1 MKGVSAQDIVV
12 SRPDVL
18 PKPRRVT
25 TITFDDPGANPGAQS
40 PSFTKDIHQEQKP
53 TRSGIGAASPAVEA
67 GPGSPHPDDKAEK
80 TEVRGESAHQDTI
93 WQPASTLTRVITDDP
108 DAIKPIE
115 RTRSGG
121 RSRYRS
127 SHTEGPV
134 LQAAKSIEK
143 VASSAFV
150 LGDARP
156 PRPRS
161 RSRSRSTLRQQSL
174 DLPALSRQV
183 TVGRNSNFYNMSEM
197 DRERLGGI
205 EYRALKLLLK
215 FVFGMEPLKSCP
227 QPAQQ
232 LIMLQRVFLRPSPAR
247 GHLPL
252 ALDS

>member
-1 MKGVSAQDIVV
+1 M
-12 SRPDVL
+12 SRPGAT

-25 TITFDDPGANPGAQS
+25 TITFDDPVATPDAQAPLS
-40 PSFTKDIHQEQKP
+40 TE
-53 TRSGIGAASPAVEA
+53 TGAA
-67 GPGSPHPDDKAEK
+67 GSGTQYSEDNDE
-80 TEVRGESAHQDTI
+80 RGGASRDVDTA
-93 WQPASTLTRVITDDP
+93 ASTACHRVVSDDP

-115 RTRSGG
+115 RTRSAG
-121 RSRYRS
+121 RSRYRPS
-127 SHTEGPV
+127 NNPEGHV
-134 LQAAKSIEK
+134 LQAARSIEK
-143 VASSAFV
+143 VAASAFV

-161 RSRSRSTLRQQSL
+161 RSRSRSTVRQQNL

-215 FVFGMEPLKSCP
+215 FVFGTYRPL
-227 QPAQQ
+227 Q
-232 LIMLQRVFLRPSPAR
+232 LNPFLRFCSAAKPTCAQRLLLRPPPAR
-247 GHLPL
+247 CHLSP